1 MSPPRVS
8 VIIPTYNR
16 AHLLPEAID
25 SVLAQTFKD
34 VEIIIADDGST
45 DATAAIVAQYG
56 SKVRYIAGV
65 HGGAAGAHA
74 RNLGLSH
81 ARGEFIGFLDSDDRW
96 LPHKLTQQMV
106 LLDANHD
113 CRWCYTDAVVFDGAT
128 GDVMYRYSETH
139 AMAQGDVLVPLFRGN
154 FIPSITP
161 LFHRDV
167 FEN

>member
-56 SKVRYIAGV
+56 FKSALHCRCAWWRRR
-65 HGGAAGAHA
+65 AHA
-74 RNLGLSH
+74 RNLG
-81 ARGEFIGFLDSDDRW
+81 
-96 LPHKLTQQMV
+96 
-106 LLDANHD
+106 
-113 CRWCYTDAVVFDGAT
+113 
-128 GDVMYRYSETH
+128 
-139 AMAQGDVLVPLFRGN
+139 
-154 FIPSITP
+154 
-161 LFHRDV
+161 
-167 FEN
+167 